1 MTKIQSI
8 VEELVQISEWFYDLE
23 IDCNDI
29 NRMILERTK
38 LTALLTSLTSE
49 MVEQGRQKSMLK
61 VAYKRK
67 QAEWQLQFIKKGDT
81 AKSAE
86 LKAIVQTAQE
96 KEAFE
101 VQQTYYFDLA
111 RIVESFFELDGA
123 LSQRIAYL
131 REELKKTQMFGS

>member
-38 LTALLTSLTSE
+38 LTALLTSLTSQMTDE
-49 MVEQGRQKSMLK
+49 GRLKSQLK
-61 VAYKRK
+61 VKFKKAF
-67 QAEWQLQFIKKGDT
+67 AESQLKHMEKGET
-81 AKSAE
+81 AKASE
-86 LKAIVQTAQE
+86 LKAIIETE
-96 KEAFE
+96 KERDEHETQLTF
-101 VQQTYYFDLA
+101 YFDLD
-111 RIVESFFELDGA
+111 RMVKSFFELDGA